1 MSHSD
6 RGLRRLA
13 AGTLLAAFEGTT
25 APAWV
30 LRELEN
36 GLGGVTLFGFNVT
49 EPDALAELTASLRA
63 AGDPVVS
70 LDEEGGD
77 VTRLAYHVG
86 SPYPGNAALGAVD
99 DPDLTRRVYRAIGAE
114 LVACGV
120 NLDMAPDADVNTAA
134 DNPVI
139 GTRAFGDDPELVA
152 RHTVAAVEG
161 LQAVGVAACVKHF
174 PGHGA
179 TTVDS
184 HLDVPFVDVPLD
196 VLRAR
201 ELAPFRAA
209 VAAGTKSIMTAH
221 VAVPALT
228 GDRPA
233 TLSSAALTGLLRGE
247 LGYRGVV
254 ISDALDMQAIT
265 DGVGLAEGAV
275 QSLAAGADLLC
286 LGPKPGPE
294 DVAGI
299 IEAIMAAA
307 REGRLPVERLE
318 EAAAR
323 TTALR
328 TWFGTRAGAARAVR
342 SAAAPESGH
351 GDGTPP
357 AGQNGGTP
365 RAGQG
370 GGTPQNAQGG
380 GTSQDG
386 QGVGTLE
393 DGRGGGPV
401 SIGLH
406 AARRAVRLDGSAG
419 PLTDPL
425 VVEVDTPPT
434 IAVGDVPWGVA
445 PWLPQA
451 EVLRVRP
458 ADADADALLE
468 RATGRSLVVIVKDAH
483 RYADSRALVS
493 ALVAARPDTIVVEMG
508 LPVWRPGSAA
518 YIATYGAARANAQAA
533 MELLTA

>member
-13 AGTLLAAFEGTT
+13 AGTLLAAFEGMT

-49 EPDALAELTASLRA
+49 EPAALAGLTASLRA

-201 ELAPFRAA
+201 ELAPFWAA
-209 VAAGTKSIMTAH
+209 IAAGTKSIMTAH

-233 TLSSAALTGLLRGE
+233 TLSAAALTGLLRGE

-265 DGVGLAEGAV
+265 EGVGLAEGAV

-286 LGPKPGPE
+286 LGPRPGPE

-299 IEAIMAAA
+299 IEAIVAAA

-323 TTALR
+323 TAALR
-328 TWFGTRAGAARAVR
+328 TWFGTRAGAAHEVR
-342 SAAAPESGH
+342 SADAPESGH
-351 GDGTPP
+351 I
-357 AGQNGGTP
+357 GGTP
-365 RAGQG
+365 ESGHG
-370 GGTPQNAQGG
+370 GGTPQDGHDGG
-380 GTSQDG
+380 GAS
-386 QGVGTLE
+386 
-393 DGRGGGPV
+393 

-434 IAVGDVPWGVA
+434 IAVGDVPWGVS

-451 EVLRVRP
+451 EVVRVRP
-458 ADADADALLE
+458 ADADAGALLE

-493 ALVAARPDTIVVEMG
+493 ALVAARPDAIVVEMG